1 MKCKIILLLSFLL
14 VLNSCG
20 LQHSDK
26 SVLNTSSPKSSTTT
40 LQDKTE
46 PRTKQLTVDVS
57 ITEDDP
63 YESVIKSKID
73 DLSKGAGSK
82 QLLNNHY
89 YSLYDIDNDGTKE
102 LLFGTKMILW
112 GYEGVLSNQERVE
125 EIVLNQLYVTIDQK
139 PQEIV
144 YQPTWR
150 WNNYFAESLGGRDIL
165 SNGIIRYYGGTP
177 DYISYAFF
185 RYSNGEL
192 DFIKALMSYEIAGT
206 WVVVDNQG
214 SDLREKISKEE
225 FDCIKSEIED
235 GANVVNINWQPL
247 ESYGQNR

>member
-1 MKCKIILLLSFLL
+1 MKCKIILLFLVLL

-20 LQHSDK
+20 LQQSNK
-26 SVLNTSSPKSSTTT
+26 RAPNTIPSKSSTTT
-40 LQDKTE
+40 LQEKTE
-46 PRTKQLTVDVS
+46 SRTKQLTVDASV
-57 ITEDDP
+57 TEDDP
-63 YESVIKSKID
+63 YESTIKSKIAE
-73 DLSKGAGSK
+73 LSKSAESK
-82 QLLNNHY
+82 QLLNNNY

-112 GYEGVLSNQERVE
+112 GYEGVLSNQERAE
-125 EIVLNQLYVTIDQK
+125 EIVLNQLFVTIDQK

-144 YQPTWR
+144 YQPSWR

-214 SDLREKISKEE
+214 NDLREKISKEE
-225 FDCIKSEIED
+225 FDRMKSEIED
-235 GANVVNINWQPL
+235 GADVVNINWQPL
-247 ESYGQNR
+247 ESYRQ